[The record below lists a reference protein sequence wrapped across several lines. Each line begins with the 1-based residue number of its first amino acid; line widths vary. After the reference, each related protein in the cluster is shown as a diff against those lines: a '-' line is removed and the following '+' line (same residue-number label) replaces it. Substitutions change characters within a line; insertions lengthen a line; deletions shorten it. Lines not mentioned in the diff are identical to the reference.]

1 MSFKLNDTASCF
13 AKMLK
18 RLRKAGTT
26 PENGLVGMEATGHY
40 WVALFDLLTSHGYEA
55 TVINSI
61 QTDAFRGVWTVRKV
75 KTDALDAAMIAD
87 EGQVARHHPRHRHLP
102 HLRHRGRDRRSE
114 RLRRPSQAH
123 GMRRHGSYEE
133 RIRRDRE
140 IRRAH
145 VEARARGASMDSNVG
160 RQLRQEERPL
170 LRRLLR

>member
-1 MSFKLNDTASCF
+1 MEIGGSHGLHRDRHRQEEPCRQRRRGDGRTVAVSFKLNDTASCF

-87 EGQVARHHPRHRHLP
+87 EGQVAR
-102 HLRHRGRDRRSE
+102 
-114 RLRRPSQAH
+114 RPSPA
-123 GMRRHGSYEE
+123 
-133 RIRRDRE
+133 
-140 IRRAH
+140 
-145 VEARARGASMDSNVG
+145 
-160 RQLRQEERPL
+160 
-170 LRRLLR
+170 